1 MSLVVSQPSTVDS
14 LFDTAVQG
22 GATILKPPTKSF
34 WGYGGV
40 LRDPYGTIWKIASS
54 AKKDAG
60 VSIEGTGS
68 HRLIIGTDA
77 GTLTDPDG
85 FTWEATS
92 RSVR

>member
-1 MSLVVSQPSTVDS
+1 V
-14 LFDTAVQG
+14 A
-22 GATILKPPTKSF
+22 KSF
-34 WGYGGV
+34 GRKYV
-40 LRDPYGTIWKIASS
+40 EFATAPIRLALYSRRA
-54 AKKDAG
+54 AAKDAG

-68 HRLIIGTDA
+68 HRLIISTDV